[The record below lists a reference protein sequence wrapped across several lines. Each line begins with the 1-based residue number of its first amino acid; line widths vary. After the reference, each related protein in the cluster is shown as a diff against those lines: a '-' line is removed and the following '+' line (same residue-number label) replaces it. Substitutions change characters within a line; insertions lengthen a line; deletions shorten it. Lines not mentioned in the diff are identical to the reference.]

1 MGDAPALSGAD
12 ERKALTGRAGL
23 VGLGT
28 LASRLLGLARDV
40 TLAAVFS
47 VAITDAF
54 WVAFTLPNALRQLLA
69 EGAVSSA
76 VVPVMAEVRKR
87 GGRDEAARFFAKVRG
102 LSLLS
107 LVVVTALGVAL
118 SPQLVELFAHGL
130 SARPDAMARTVT
142 LSRWVFPYILFMG
155 SAALGMAALHTER
168 RFVVASFAPGL
179 LNVALVAAS
188 LAMPTWLLATG
199 RDPALA
205 LAAGALLGG
214 LLQVVAQLPSLRAIG
229 YASRPRLDLRDPD
242 VRRVLARILPMT
254 LGLGI
259 YYVDLIVCRRLL
271 STEGEGAQSWF
282 SWAQRLCDFPQGIF
296 VMALSTAALPSLA
309 ALAADGKLDE
319 VGETMAYALRLALFV
334 ALPVTAVLV
343 GLSEPIVAAFFERGQ
358 FDARSTTETARAL
371 VAQGAGVWSVAIVR
385 TLVGVFFALGDTRT
399 PVIVS
404 ALDLGALIAIA
415 WLATGP
421 LGHVGVSVAVTGS
434 SIVQM
439 LLLWVLVA
447 RRLPDA
453 RTGEILG
460 SAART
465 LASSALAVFAARAA
479 AGAATGAPGPAWLAR
494 MLPAVV
500 GGAAF
505 GVVFVCA
512 AALTRSPEWLALWGG
527 LRRRLSRRAPTAR

>member
-1 MGDAPALSGAD
+1 MGDMTETSGAA

-23 VGLGT
+23 VALGT
-28 LASRLLGLARDV
+28 LASRVLGLARDV

-76 VVPVMAEVRKR
+76 VVPVMADVRRR
-87 GGRDEAARFFAKVRG
+87 GGAEEAAKFFAKVRG

-107 LVVVTALGVAL
+107 LVVVTALGVAF
-118 SPQLVELFAHGL
+118 SPQLVDLFAHGL
-130 SARPDAMARTVT
+130 SARPEAMARTVA

-155 SAALGMAALHTER
+155 SAALGMAALHTEK

-179 LNVALVAAS
+179 LNVALVATS
-188 LAMPTWLLATG
+188 LGLPTWLLATG

-214 LLQVVAQLPSLRAIG
+214 FLQLVAQVPSLRAIG
-229 YASRPRLDLRDPD
+229 YAGLPRLDLRDPD
-242 VRRVLARILPMT
+242 VRRVLSRIAPMT

-271 STEGEGAQSWF
+271 SSEGEGAQSWF

-309 ALAADGKLDE
+309 ALASEDKLDE
-319 VGETMAYALRLALFV
+319 VAKTMAYALRLALFV
-334 ALPVTAVLV
+334 ALPVTAALV
-343 GLSEPIVAAFFERGQ
+343 GLSEPLVAAFFQRGE

-371 VAQGAGVWSVAIVR
+371 VAQGAGVWAVAVVR

-404 ALDLGALIAIA
+404 ALDLGALVLIA
-415 WLATGP
+415 LVATGP
-421 LGHVGVSVAVTGS
+421 LGHVGVSLAVTGS

-447 RRLPDA
+447 RKLPNA
-453 RTGEILG
+453 YTGEVLG
-460 SAART
+460 SAAKTALASIAAALVGRWVAAT
-465 LASSALAVFAARAA
+465 TASSAGGSAIGRLA
-479 AGAATGAPGPAWLAR
+479 
-494 MLPAVV
+494 PAVV
-500 GGAAF
+500 GGLAF
-505 GVVFVCA
+505 ALVFVA
-512 AALTRSPEWLALWGG
+512 VAWIARSGELRAMSGAVTRR
-527 LRRRLSRRAPTAR
+527 LRRR

>member
-1 MGDAPALSGAD
+1 MGDEPAASGAD
-12 ERKALTGRAGL
+12 ERRALTGRAGL

-76 VVPVMAEVRKR
+76 VVPVMAEVRRR
-87 GGRDEAARFFAKVRG
+87 GGREEAARFFAKVRG
-102 LSLLS
+102 LSLLA
-107 LVVVTALGVAL
+107 LVVVTALGVAF
-118 SPQLVELFAHGL
+118 SPQLVDLFAHGL
-130 SARPDAMARTVT
+130 ASRPDAMARTVT

-179 LNVALVAAS
+179 LNVALVGAS
-188 LAMPTWLLATG
+188 LALPTWLLATG

-205 LAAGALLGG
+205 LAIGALLGG
-214 LLQVVAQLPSLRAIG
+214 FLQVAAQLPSLRAIG
-229 YASRPRLDLRDPD
+229 YAARPRLALGDPD

-319 VGETMAYALRLALFV
+319 VGRTMAYALRLALFV
-334 ALPVTAVLV
+334 ALPVTALLV

-358 FDARSTTETARAL
+358 FDARSTVETARAL
-371 VAQGAGVWSVAIVR
+371 TAQGAGVWSVAIVR

-399 PVIVS
+399 PVVVS
-404 ALDLGALIAIA
+404 ALDLGALILIA

-439 LLLWVLVA
+439 LLLWVMVA

-465 LASSALAVFAARAA
+465 LVASALAIVAARAA
-479 AGAATGAPGPAWLAR
+479 ARLAVGAPGPGWLAR
-494 MLPAVV
+494 MLPAAA
-500 GGAAF
+500 GGVAF
-505 GVVFVCA
+505 ALVFVCA
-512 AALTRSPEWLALWGG
+512 AALTRSPEWLALWRG
-527 LRRRLSRRAPTAR
+527 LRRRLSRR

>member
-1 MGDAPALSGAD
+1 MGDDAARPDDDGQRAI
-12 ERKALTGRAGL
+12 TGRAGL
-23 VGLGT
+23 VALGT
-28 LASRLLGLARDV
+28 LASRVLGLARDV

-76 VVPVMAEVRKR
+76 VVPVMAEVRRR
-87 GGRDEAARFFAKVRG
+87 GGRDEAARFFAKIRG
-102 LSLLS
+102 LSLLA
-107 LVVVTALGVAL
+107 LVVASALGVAL
-118 SPQLVELFAHGL
+118 SPQLVALFANGL
-130 SARPDAMARTVT
+130 EARPDAMARTVT

-168 RFVVASFAPGL
+168 RFVVASFAPAL
-179 LNVALVAAS
+179 LNVALVVAA
-188 LAMPTWLLATG
+188 LALPTWLMTTG
-199 RDPALA
+199 RDPSLA
-205 LAAGALLGG
+205 LAVGALAGG
-214 LLQVVAQLPSLRAIG
+214 ALQVLAQLPSLRQIG
-229 YASRPRLDLRDPD
+229 YLSRPRLALGDPD

-309 ALAADGKLDE
+309 SLAADGKLDE
-319 VGETMAYALRLALFV
+319 VAATMAYALRLALFV
-334 ALPVTAVLV
+334 ALPVTALLV

-358 FDARSTTETARAL
+358 FDARSTHETARAL
-371 VAQGAGVWSVAIVR
+371 TAQGAGVWAVAVVR
-385 TLVGVFFALGDTRT
+385 TLVGVSFALGDTRT

-404 ALDLGALIAIA
+404 GLDLLALIGIA

-421 LGHVGVSVAVTGS
+421 LGHVGVGVAVTGS

-465 LASSALAVFAARAA
+465 ALAAGVAVVGARLV
-479 AGAATGAPGPAWLAR
+479 AGAVRGAPGPAWLAR
-494 MLPAVV
+494 PLPAIA

-505 GVVFVCA
+505 GVVFVVA
-512 AALTRSPEWLALWGG
+512 AHLSRSPEWLALWRG
-527 LRRRLSRRAPTAR
+527 LRRRLGRA